1 MKIDLWF
8 ATPIY
13 SHDLQGDRAF
23 LIQQELKAIIQ
34 QEYNQIL
41 TQDDANARSYI
52 QSRLP
57 EHRQVLHKY
66 DLVHTHEF
74 ILEQA
79 ALFIKKL
86 NPKAKHIEIRESWF
100 NFYRPG
106 DSQEVHTH
114 VHHTHPSFVSGSFY
128 LDAPENSGDI
138 KFYHPNFS
146 APIATE
152 EVGLETFEACYTAK
166 QNRIVLFRSHV
177 PHSVMPNR
185 SSKTRISL
193 SFNAYIA

>member
-13 SHDLQGDRAF
+13 SHDLEGDRAA
-23 LIQQELKAIIQ
+23 LLQQELKSIIN

-41 TQDDANARSYI
+41 NQDDARSRSYT

-66 DLVHTHEF
+66 ELTQTHAF

-86 NPKAKHIEIRESWF
+86 NPKAENIEIRESWF
-100 NFYRPG
+100 NFYLPG

-114 VHHTHPSFVSGSFY
+114 VHHTYPSFVSGSFY

-146 APIATE
+146 APITTDV
-152 EVGLETFEACYTAK
+152 VGLETFEASYEAK

-185 SSKTRISL
+185 SEKVRISL
-193 SFNAYIA
+193 SFNVYIT

>member
-34 QEYNQIL
+34 QEYNHIL
-41 TQDDANARSYI
+41 TQDDANSRSYI
-52 QSRLP
+52 QSRMP

-86 NPKAKHIEIRESWF
+86 NPKANHFEIRESWF
-100 NFYRPG
+100 NF
-106 DSQEVHTH
+106 
-114 VHHTHPSFVSGSFY
+114 
-128 LDAPENSGDI
+128 
-138 KFYHPNFS
+138 
-146 APIATE
+146 
-152 EVGLETFEACYTAK
+152 
-166 QNRIVLFRSHV
+166 IVLPIVKKCIPMFIILT
-177 PHSVMPNR
+177 PH
-185 SSKTRISL
+185 L
-193 SFNAYIA
+193 